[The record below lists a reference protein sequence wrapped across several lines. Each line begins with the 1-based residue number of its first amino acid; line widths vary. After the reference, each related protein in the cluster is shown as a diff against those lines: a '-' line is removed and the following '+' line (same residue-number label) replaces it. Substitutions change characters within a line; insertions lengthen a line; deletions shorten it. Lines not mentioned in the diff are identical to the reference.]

1 MVIKHKINT
10 SLENAYY
17 NILWRLD
24 SVGANYETENHI
36 VPKWDPTARDEYGN
50 QYPKP
55 DPDTVDTGTAWIKVL
70 FKDRKQVLVYF
81 CCHLVECKTC
91 TYDKFITVYNYTDD
105 IGDTNLQSIL
115 PWLALKYYDDRSSD
129 DSDRTVYFKAKSYNG
144 NALEFYA
151 PEYTVIGTEP
161 CDYVDN
167 AGNPCKNGTITTK
180 VTPKGNDNT
189 YIPAPTIELKTVCPK
204 CNGSGKLNTVTELV
218 KGGWLML
225 YEFYIN
231 VDNGYYK
238 ELQKVTDFNIEL
250 YRDPE
255 THRPLNSLEAVYE
268 LIEKTK
274 AENEG
279 KPINE
284 QTDLSNHIF
293 AIPIFTQ
300 NIEMNYDT
308 NKLTTKWIISGFRFY
323 QTNYVDKDGKL
334 IPLKA
339 YAFWIPYTAPRK
351 NIPDDYNRLGVSD
364 CQLSSQ
370 DESGS
375 IQIQVEPEYYDCG
388 LMYRLGGIKNFLKH
402 CGEVETNAATIHTPL
417 VETYT
422 DISNTDKIWN
432 FICRKDKNLPIFPF
446 DNNTLYISET
456 SKPFEVDLY
465 KNNNHTFKNIL
476 AQKTASNYS
485 PLDAAVIKP
494 EDPVPEVEPTGNE
507 NKIPVYPI
515 DYFYGI
521 EHITNLDMSKYLQLS
536 NASNNSTYEFKN
548 GYGHTVL
555 GAGDIFLQSYF
566 NSIPGLIINNYTKIL
581 NLCFNFHITIP
592 EDKIN
597 KQVYPHDSHLTVFTL
612 RITYGD
618 IDDNGNTFTSGHH
631 LLTKQIQMDAS
642 DVYKSI
648 YIDDDGN
655 ICYVWPTSINIID
668 YVLISGVSDIDIPFK
683 NKRIYFSISYLGSP
697 ESNPY
702 DISAMDITVEVTALS
717 NIQRVSFKTASL
729 VNTNINLLPK
739 IEYNYNNYPEGIFN
753 YYQNKFDT
761 SIENYIFYKYHN
773 ELMDREPTDNGLT
786 LIPDTIESQKK
797 YKGFLNL
804 MYQRKLRSIYTKQD
818 SRDDYFTCPICQGDT
833 NIKCDFCNGK
843 RKLSMY
849 DYNKNPNYNPN
860 DASKGPEILVRYTC
874 PDINN
879 IDHEQGISC
888 ANRCRICAGTK
899 SMVRYYYYNALEFKN
914 LTEYNGKNPVDIE
927 SLSNL
932 DALNIKNRILTN
944 KVKEKGSTLKEPYL
958 NYLIRKYYNVPV
970 QGTELDFDKY
980 YEYYNMAINN
990 TVFYIL
996 NGNFTS
1002 YYYYVRNDHI
1012 KVNYGYNYIYAT
1024 KTVDRKTW
1032 DRDKSTFTDNTVLY
1046 RVISDPTDVDNMIGF
1061 YVITETDVKTEDTN
1075 FANARLQRIYFD
1087 KSWVYSNLLNDM
1099 TFNKF
1104 NTFIENKHNVVGKHQ
1119 DLERIDITGEKLPS
1133 YAHIHNDDEQ
1143 LVDTR
1148 CTTCNGTGID
1158 PEDETKPCPLC
1169 GGSGDY
1175 PDNLQPET
1183 LYFEKAVYSYSSSEY
1198 INTNNISFEVDDQV
1212 SVDDLVE
1219 H

>member
-10 SLENAYY
+10 SLEDAYY

-24 SVGANYETENHI
+24 NVGANYETENHI
-36 VPKWDPTARDEYGN
+36 VPKWDPNARDEYGN

-55 DPDTVDTGTAWIKVL
+55 EPDTVGTGTAWIKIL

-91 TYDKFITVYNYTDD
+91 TYDRFITVYNYTDD

-115 PWLALKYYDDRSSD
+115 PWLALKYYDDKSSD
-129 DSDRTVYFKAKSYNG
+129 DSDRTVYFKAKTYEG
-144 NALEFYA
+144 TDLEFYA
-151 PEYTVIGTEP
+151 PEYTVTGTEP
-161 CDYVDN
+161 CDYVDT
-167 AGNPCKNGTITTK
+167 AGNPCKNGTITTT
-180 VTPKGNDNT
+180 VTLPKGNDNT
-189 YIPAPTIELKTVCPK
+189 YIPAPIIEIKTVCPK
-204 CNGSGKLNTVTELV
+204 CNGSGKLDTVTELI

-238 ELQKVTDFNIEL
+238 EDQKVTDFNIEL
-250 YRDPE
+250 YKDPK
-255 THRPLNSLEAVYE
+255 TGRPLNSLEAVYE

-279 KPINE
+279 KSISE
-284 QTDLSNHIF
+284 QTDLSNYIF
-293 AIPIFTQ
+293 IIPLFTK
-300 NIEMNYDT
+300 NIERDIDT
-308 NKLTTKWIISGFRFY
+308 GEPTTRWIISGLRFY

-339 YAFWIPYTAPRK
+339 YAHWIPYESAQKT
-351 NIPDDYNRLGVSD
+351 IPDDYNHLGVSD
-364 CQLSSQ
+364 YQLSLYS
-370 DESGS
+370 ESGS
-375 IQIQVEPEYYDCG
+375 IQTHVEPDYYTVG
-388 LMYRLGGIKNFLKH
+388 LMYQLGGIKNFLKH

-417 VETYT
+417 IETYT
-422 DISNTDKIWN
+422 DISDTDKIWN
-432 FICRKDKNLPIFPF
+432 FICHKDKNLPIFPF
-446 DNNTLYISET
+446 DDNTLYISET
-456 SKPFEVDLY
+456 SKPFEVNLY
-465 KNNNHTFKNIL
+465 KNNNLTFKNIL
-476 AQKTASNYS
+476 AQKTASNHS
-485 PLDAAVIKP
+485 PLDATVIKP
-494 EDPVPEVEPTGNE
+494 EDPVPAIEPTGDE
-507 NKIPVYPI
+507 DKIPVYPI

-521 EHITNLDMSKYLQLS
+521 GHITNLELNKHLQLS
-536 NASNNSTYEFKN
+536 NASNNSTYEFRN
-548 GYGHTVL
+548 GYGDNEIR
-555 GAGDIFLQSYF
+555 AGDF
-566 NSIPGLIINNYTKIL
+566 NSTPGLIITNYTKIL
-581 NLCFNFHITIP
+581 NFCFNFHITIP

-597 KQVYPHDSHLTVFTL
+597 KHISSVSPYPPILTL

-618 IDDNGNTFTSGHH
+618 IDDNGNTFTSQHD
-631 LLTKQIQMDAS
+631 LCDLIIQMDAR
-642 DVYKSI
+642 DINKSI
-648 YIDDDGN
+648 YIDDNGN
-655 ICYVWPTSINIID
+655 ISYAWPTSLNIIK
-668 YVLISGVSDIDIPFK
+668 YMLIDSSLASKIDIPFK
-683 NKRIYFSISYLGSP
+683 NKRLYFSLIGENSAV
-697 ESNPY
+697 NPY
-702 DISAMDITVEVTALS
+702 DVSAMDVTLEVTALS
-717 NIQRVSFKTASL
+717 NVKHVSVKTNSL

-804 MYQRKLRSIYTKQD
+804 MYQRKLRSIYAKQD

-843 RKLSMY
+843 RKISMY

-899 SMVRYYYYNALEFKN
+899 FMVRYYYYNSLEFKN

-927 SLSNL
+927 SLSDL
-932 DALNIKNRILTN
+932 DTLNIKNRILTS
-944 KVKEKGSTLKEPYL
+944 KVKEKGSTLEEPYL

-1002 YYYYVRNDHI
+1002 YYYYVGNGHI
-1012 KVNYGYNYIYAT
+1012 KVDYGYNYIYST

-1032 DRDKSTFTDNTVLY
+1032 DRDRGTFTDNTVLY

-1061 YVITETDVKTEDTN
+1061 YVITETDVKTKDIN
-1075 FANARLQRIYFD
+1075 FANARVQRIYFD

-1104 NTFIENKHNVVGKHQ
+1104 NAFIENKHNVVGKHQ
-1119 DLERIDITGEKLPS
+1119 DLERIDKFPS
-1133 YAHIHNDDEQ
+1133 YAHIHDEENDQ

-1148 CTTCNGTGID
+1148 CTTCDGTGVD
-1158 PEDETKPCPLC
+1158 PEDKTKPCPLC
-1169 GGSGDY
+1169 GGTGDY
-1175 PDNLQPET
+1175 PNDLQPES
-1183 LYFEKAVYSYSSSEY
+1183 LYYDKAVYAYSSSEY

-1212 SVDDLVE
+1212 SVDDLDVHE
-1219 H
+1219 E